1 MEFCTLLISLR
12 AETYQSSAISFIS
25 AFSLY
30 KKSKVCPQKNDDF
43 IRMAFLERDEE
54 KIGNGFLKN
63 DLSILVSSSDRCTIN
78 KSSINYVIKNDNDE
92 MKHYRRKLQLQ
103 SKYAKHYT
111 SCKSTFFPLTVLQQ
125 IYFLI
130 FVSLFYHFIRTY

>member
-1 MEFCTLLISLR
+1 
-12 AETYQSSAISFIS
+12 
-25 AFSLY
+25 
-30 KKSKVCPQKNDDF
+30 
-43 IRMAFLERDEE
+43 MAFLERDEE

-103 SKYAKHYT
+103 RKYAKHYT
-111 SCKSTFFPLTVLQQ
+111 SFKSTFFLLQSCSKYIFWSLLAYFTISSELTEIVIAEGRNIMNRLTTESLVAVL
-125 IYFLI
+125 IYNNYSVTTL
-130 FVSLFYHFIRTY
+130 